1 MSAAFVL
8 TITDGQDTQ
17 KRAGAVQQ
25 AGNAIDL
32 GRRGGADRAGA
43 LDDQGAS
50 GPDLRDL
57 HDRTGVLVWPLAG
70 IVLRWL
76 AARPGK
82 AERYADP
89 GAHDDQADCPGD
101 AAPAGLAVAR
111 DHQAGQALAGQHV
124 VQLALQRDPQ
134 AELVISVDGH
144 GDLSCLRRTVAAA
157 ADRALCWPRT

>member
-32 GRRGGADRAGA
+32 GRRGGQDWPGELDYQGGPGADV
-43 LDDQGAS
+43 
-50 GPDLRDL
+50 RDL
-57 HDRTGVLVWPLAG
+57 HDRAGVLVWPLAR
-70 IVLRWL
+70 IVRRWL

-82 AERYADP
+82 AERYADSR
-89 GAHDDQADCPGD
+89 AHDDQADCPGD

-111 DHQAGQALAGQHV
+111 D
-124 VQLALQRDPQ
+124 
-134 AELVISVDGH
+134 
-144 GDLSCLRRTVAAA
+144 
-157 ADRALCWPRT
+157 